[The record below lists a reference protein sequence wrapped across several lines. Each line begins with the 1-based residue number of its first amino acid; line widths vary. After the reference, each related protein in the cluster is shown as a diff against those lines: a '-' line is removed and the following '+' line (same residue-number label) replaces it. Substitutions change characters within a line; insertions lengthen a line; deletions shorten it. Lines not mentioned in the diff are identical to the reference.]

1 MATISLFGETNMA
14 AVASSKETVGKNKT
28 MEWLV
33 QKNKDVGHEAIQR
46 TPWKSSIKKGLS
58 NNKGNTI
65 ESNKKIA
72 CKNQRSTIST
82 PASLVPCQY
91 SRISIE
97 NCWNSKNVL
106 VTKMNEEHKIR
117 F

>member
-1 MATISLFGETNMA
+1 MATISLFGETNLA
-14 AVASSKETVGKNKT
+14 AVTSSKKTVAVGKNKA

-33 QKNKDVGHEAIQR
+33 QTNKDVGHEAIQR

-82 PASLVPCQY
+82 PASIVPCQY

-97 NCWNSKNVL
+97 NCSNSKKLLMTNGMKN
-106 VTKMNEEHKIR
+106 TR
-117 F
+117 